1 MNGWGVAFLAP
12 FAALIFIDPEYMVPA
27 FIGLA
32 VFLAAMLWLVN
43 KIIGR
48 KK

>member
-1 MNGWGVAFLAP
+1 MNGWGVLFLAP

-32 VFLAAMLWLVN
+32 VFVGAMLWLVN
-43 KIIGR
+43 KLIGPKR
-48 KK
+48 